1 MADETLYYEDFEEG
15 RAFESAE
22 RTVSAEEIIAF
33 ATEFDPQPMHL
44 DEAAGKASILGGLS
58 GSGWHMSSIAMRLF
72 YDSVVSRTA
81 GEGGPG
87 VDVMEWRRPLIAG
100 DTVRLTIRVKTRRP
114 LASRPGIGL
123 VTMEHTM
130 MNQKGERIMRMEAPV
145 LIRMR
150 NQQPVEAGQ

>member
-15 RAFESAE
+15 RQFESAE

-33 ATEFDPQPMHL
+33 AAEFDPQPMHL

-72 YDSVVSRTA
+72 YDSVIVRSA

-87 VDVMEWRRPLIAG
+87 INVMEWRKPLIAG
-100 DTVRLTIRVKTRRP
+100 DTVRLTIKVKSRRP

-130 MNQKGERIMRMEAPV
+130 TNQRGERIMRMEAPAM
-145 LIRMR
+145 LRMR
-150 NQQPVEAGQ
+150 DEQPAEAGR

>member
-1 MADETLYYEDFEEG
+1 MADDTLHYEDFEEG
-15 RAFESAE
+15 REFISAE

-33 ATEFDPQPMHL
+33 ASEFDPQPMHL

-72 YDSVVSRTA
+72 YDSVIVRSA

-87 VDVMEWRRPLIAG
+87 VDFMEWRRPLIAG
-100 DTVRLTIRVKTRRP
+100 DTVRLTITVKSRRP

-123 VTMEHTM
+123 VTMEHVLT
-130 MNQKGERIMRMEAPV
+130 NQKGERIMRMQAPAM
-145 LIRMR
+145 LRMR
-150 NQQPVEAGQ
+150 ELEAAEADQ